1 MLFRTSSIAVEI
13 KKKPAGNEL
22 LVQMPKLRMMAK
34 GEPVQEIR
42 VVKDKHYLWK
52 GREIEAQTILVDPE
66 TKKPVPSSE
75 VLEVMDH
82 YRNVILN
89 PRGEEV
95 KDDDVQYF
103 VLAEDGSIAKNED
116 GTDKEVKPFDL
127 TDTIEILDENWVPS
141 IAMDGFEICNVYE
154 IYAASKNGVA
164 QLLEE
169 AEKRA
174 RQDQVGVTTFSFGNG
189 FKQYYAFLV
198 PFFHEGKFVWLM
210 KLSDKKCHP
219 EHLEDI
225 PTTAKVPIR
234 EVPTLST
241 LPPLQALV
249 IPLTPKKKK

>member
-1 MLFRTSSIAVEI
+1 MLFKTSSIAVEI

-22 LVQMPKLRMMAK
+22 LTQTPKLRLMAH
-34 GEPVQEIR
+34 GELVQEIR

-52 GREIEAQTILVDPE
+52 GKEIESQTILIDSD
-66 TKKPVPSSE
+66 TKKPVPNAE
-75 VLEVMDH
+75 VLEVLDH
-82 YRNVILN
+82 YKNVTLN
-89 PRGEEV
+89 SRGEEV
-95 KDDDVQYF
+95 EDSDVQYF

-116 GTDKEVKPFDL
+116 GTDKEVKPFDP
-127 TDTIEILDENWVPS
+127 TDTIEIPDENWVPS
-141 IAMDGFEICNVYE
+141 ITMDGFEIYNVYE
-154 IYAASKNGVA
+154 IFATSKNGIT

-169 AEKRA
+169 AEKRS

-210 KLSDKKCHP
+210 KLSDKKCQP
-219 EHLEDI
+219 QHLEDV
-225 PTTAKVPIR
+225 PTTAKVPVR

-249 IPLTPKKKK
+249 MPATRKKK